1 MGIHSIGYLFKEGV
15 KGLWKNRT
23 MSLAS
28 VCVLISC
35 LLLTGM
41 AGLLSINLSATMTSI
56 ESNNTINVYLD
67 TGLPPLTAV
76 KVGEELRALDNI
88 TECVF
93 VPKEDGLKITIQSL
107 NGEADNDLFNAL
119 QGQDNPL
126 PDAYLISMEDLS
138 LYAQTIEAIHGVE
151 GVDHTSDLSSVAN
164 MLSSFDRLVR
174 YCSLGILVVLGVV
187 SLFIITNTLKVTIFS
202 RRMEIN
208 IMKSVGATNGFVRV
222 PFIVEGILIGV
233 LSGAISATVLYFG
246 YARIMEAVY
255 SFVTLVTLID
265 IQRYVLWLYG
275 AYLLAGTLFGIM
287 GGVISISKYL
297 KKEGE
302 NAIV

>member
-35 LLLTGM
+35 LLLTGL
-41 AGLLSINLSATMTSI
+41 AGLLSINLSATMNSI
-56 ESNNTINVYLD
+56 ESNNTINVYLND
-67 TGLPPLTAV
+67 GLPPLTAV

-93 VPKEDGLKITIQSL
+93 VPKDDGLKITIQSL
-107 NGEADNDLFNAL
+107 NGEEDTDLFNAL

-126 PDAYLISMEDLS
+126 PDAYLISMKDLS
-138 LYAQTIEAIHGVE
+138 LYAQTIAAIENVE

-164 MLSSFDRLVR
+164 LLSNFDRLVR

-222 PFIVEGILIGV
+222 PFIVEGVLIGV

-246 YARIMEAVY
+246 YARAMEAVY

-265 IQRYVLWLYG
+265 IQRYVWWLYG
-275 AYLLAGTLFGIM
+275 IYLLAGALFGIM
-287 GGVISISKYL
+287 GGVISIGKYL
-297 KKEGE
+297 NKEGE
-302 NAIV
+302 NAII